1 MNAIDAARY
10 LIQRNLDAGV
20 PITNLKLQKILYYV
34 QGYSFRQLNSEAF
47 SDPVYRWPYG
57 PVVPS
62 VYFAYNINRANEICE
77 LDDLSIDSLKTLR
90 AYDGIKNLVDAI
102 DDACK
107 GKSAAELV
115 NMTHHESPWMEAA
128 DSKEISKSSIRAF
141 FKKNNPLGITVKEG

>member
-1 MNAIDAARY
+1 MNAIDVARY
-10 LIQRNLDAGV
+10 LIQRNMDAGV
-20 PITNLKLQKILYYV
+20 PITNLKLQKILYYI

-77 LDDLSIDSLKTLR
+77 LDDSSADPLKTLR
-90 AYDGIKNLVDAI
+90 AYDGMKKLVDMI

-107 GKSAAELV
+107 DKNAAELV
-115 NMTHHESPWMEAA
+115 NMTHREKPWMEAA
-128 DSKEISKSSIRAF
+128 DSKEISKDSIRMF
-141 FKKNNPLGITVKEG
+141 FERNNPLGITMSEG